1 MVFDP
6 ETDSTAI
13 SDFAYDE
20 EARELLIRYRGGRA
34 YIYYEVS
41 PDDYL
46 AFRDAES
53 KGKFVNKVIKRK
65 YEYRPVE

>member
-1 MVFDP
+1 MAVEP
-6 ETDSTAI
+6 EADSTAI

-41 PDDYL
+41 RDDYL

-53 KGKFVNKVIKRK
+53 KGKFVNKVIKPK